1 MKSSDEMVNSL
12 MERKNAYEAEQNRK
26 RRAIV
31 RIATPVGCLCL
42 TLLLGLGLWK
52 GGVFRAKTPEPITD
66 AGILAAGVE
75 TGSND
80 TLCGKDGVNENGE
93 NGQQDNGEAVSEAEF
108 NGSEARSDE
117 PVLITDIGTLIV
129 ENVKYT
135 KTDKDA
141 HAYTMDECLGAVDEF
156 DGDWKQYG
164 EASGKVFTAKE
175 DPDVL
180 IVILTGDVE
189 LVMVKD

>member
-12 MERKNAYEAEQNRK
+12 MERKNAYEAEQKRK
-26 RRAIV
+26 RRTIA

-52 GGVFRAKTPEPITD
+52 SGAFKAKTPEPITD
-66 AGILAAGVE
+66 DGILAAGNE
-75 TGSND
+75 SDGND
-80 TLCGKDGVNENGE
+80 TFCGKYWVNGNGE
-93 NGQQDNGEAVSEAEF
+93 NEQQNNGEGVTDAEF
-108 NGSEARSDE
+108 SGSEARSDE

-129 ENVKYT
+129 DGVKYSQ
-135 KTDKDA
+135 TDKDA

-189 LVMVKD
+189 LVLVKD

>member
-12 MERKNAYEAEQNRK
+12 MERRDAYEAEQKRK
-26 RRAIV
+26 RRAIA

-42 TLLLGLGLWK
+42 TLLLGLGLWR
-52 GGVFRAKTPEPITD
+52 GGAFKTKTPEPPTD
-66 AGILAAGVE
+66 SGILAAGAE
-75 TGSND
+75 SSSND
-80 TLCGKDGVNENGE
+80 TRCGEYWVIDNAG
-93 NGQQDNGEAVSEAEF
+93 NGQKDVGEGVTEAEF
-108 NGSEARSDE
+108 NGSEAQSAE
-117 PVLITDIGTLIV
+117 PAQVTEIGTLIV
-129 ENVKYT
+129 GGTTYRQSG
-135 KTDKDA
+135 KDA
-141 HAYTMDECLGAVDEF
+141 DAYTMDECIGAVDEF

-164 EASGKVFTAKE
+164 AVSGKVFTAKE